1 MQYIYI
7 TLTLVIVNTIIK
19 YLPFVVFKNKTP
31 NIVIYLGKV
40 LPKAIMAMLVI
51 YCLKTSIINIGSEY
65 ITLIGAL
72 IVVIIH
78 LVFKNTLLSVGL
90 GTIIYMVLLHI

>member
-7 TLTLVIVNTIIK
+7 TLTLVLVNTLIK
-19 YLPFVVFKNKTP
+19 YLPFIIFKNKTP
-31 NIVIYLGKV
+31 DIVIYLGKV

-51 YCLKTSIINIGSEY
+51 YCLKTSIINITGEY
-65 ITLIGAL
+65 ITIVGAL
-72 IVVIIH
+72 IVVAIH

-90 GTIIYMVLLHI
+90 GTVIYMVLLHL